1 MKFVVIGEP
10 SGASMEAIMAVYP
23 RHKTLVDEFI
33 ARGLSLASDRF
44 QIAEIWP
51 SSRQTPALNPSTAP
65 ITKDTFFVSEY
76 SLHITPLT
84 NGPVRY
90 GLGC

>member
-33 ARGLSLASDRF
+33 AQGGGHWHRTVFRSRKYGHLQDRL
-44 QIAEIWP
+44 
-51 SSRQTPALNPSTAP
+51 RQ
-65 ITKDTFFVSEY
+65 
-76 SLHITPLT
+76 
-84 NGPVRY
+84 
-90 GLGC
+90 